1 MEREYAAT
9 YRELYTHH
17 WWWRARER
25 VIVSTLRTLSRGRT
39 WRTILDVGCGDG
51 LFFDR
56 LREFGDVEGVEPDA
70 SLVDP
75 AGPWRSRIYV
85 QPFDER
91 FRPAHPYSLITMFDV
106 LEHLPDAAGALRH
119 ASALLERGG
128 MIVATVP
135 AFESLWTSHDDINHH
150 VQRFTKATLQRLL
163 TDAGFAAASMRYFY
177 FWTCPLKL
185 LIRFKERALRRP
197 SAVAHV
203 PPAVI
208 NRALFALSVV
218 EQETLGRL
226 PVPFGSSLICV
237 GRRFADEPDQHHREQ
252 H

>member
-9 YRELYTHH
+9 YRALFTRH

-25 VIVSTLRTLSRGRT
+25 VIVSTLRTLGRGRK

-56 LREFGDVEGVEPDA
+56 LHEFGDVEGVEPDA

-91 FRPAHPYSLITMFDV
+91 FRPTRSYSLITMLDV
-106 LEHLPDAAGALRH
+106 LEHLSDPVGALRH
-119 ASALLERGG
+119 AATLLERDG
-128 MIVATVP
+128 MLVATVP
-135 AFESLWTSHDDINHH
+135 AFASLWTNHDDVNHH
-150 VQRFTKATLQRLL
+150 VQRFTKATLQPML
-163 TDAGFAAASMRYFY
+163 AESGFRALSMRYFY

-197 SAVAHV
+197 SAAAHV
-203 PPAVI
+203 PTAVL
-208 NRALFALSVV
+208 NRALFGLSVV

-237 GRRFADEPDQHHREQ
+237 ARLAEPHV
-252 H
+252 